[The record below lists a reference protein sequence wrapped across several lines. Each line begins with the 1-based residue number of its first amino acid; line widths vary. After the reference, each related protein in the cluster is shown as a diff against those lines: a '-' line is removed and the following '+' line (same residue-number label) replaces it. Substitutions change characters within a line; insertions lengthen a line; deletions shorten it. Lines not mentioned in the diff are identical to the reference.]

1 MPKKPEVRANDPSE
15 EHPLIFKLR
24 DILDCDATLTEQKL
38 EVFIEWHSGTYGSRV
53 PSVVVRKA

>member
-1 MPKKPEVRANDPSE
+1 MAKNKPEVRASDPSE
-15 EHPLIFKLR
+15 EHSLIFKLS
-24 DILDCDATLTEQKL
+24 DLEAAPGDKL